1 MMTDGLGYISD
12 QDLVNHVKDTVLL
25 YRRSINLREFNKN
38 LVDPIKL
45 TFDAKIYDKKIEEII
60 EAECIRQIDKS
71 NTNHIGYFH
80 QNLFRYIG
88 GGWEVPDKGFDI
100 INQEKHIF
108 VELKNKHN
116 TMNSRSALAT
126 YSFMQDRI
134 LHDDEATCILVEVIA
149 RTSSDEKWFINNTS
163 HKQIRRMS
171 IDRFYA
177 QAFGD
182 PCAFYK
188 LCQALPLI
196 LEDVL
201 AEIGAQGIENSVYQ
215 ELCQTSSDL
224 FNSLYQLAFGSYNGF
239 RDDKSAN

>member
-1 MMTDGLGYISD
+1 MRTYGLGFISD
-12 QDLVNHVKDTVLL
+12 QDIFNHVKDTVLL

-100 INQEKHIF
+100 VNQEEHIF

-116 TMNSRSALAT
+116 TMNSRSADAT
-126 YSFMQDRI
+126 YIFMQNCI

-149 RTSSDEKWFINNTS
+149 RTSIDEKWFIKGTS

-171 IDRFYA
+171 IDRFYERV
-177 QAFGD
+177 FKD
-182 PCAFYK
+182 PLAFYK
-188 LCQALPLI
+188 LCKALPLI

-201 AEIGAQGIENSVYQ
+201 TSIGSQGIENSVY
-215 ELCQTSSDL
+215 EDLRETSSDI

>member
-1 MMTDGLGYISD
+1 MRTYGLDFISD
-12 QDLVNHVKDTVLL
+12 KNLFDHVKKTVLR
-25 YRRSINLREFNKN
+25 YRRSISLREFNKN

-45 TFDAKIYDKKIEEII
+45 TFDAQIYDKKIEEII

-80 QNLFRYIG
+80 QNLFRYVG
-88 GGWEVPDKGFDI
+88 GGWVVPKAGFDI

-116 TMNSRSALAT
+116 TMNSSSALAT

-149 RTSSDEKWFINNTS
+149 RTSSDEKWFINGTS

-171 IDRFYA
+171 IDRFYE

-182 PCAFYK
+182 PLAFHK
-188 LCQALPLI
+188 LCKALPRV

-201 AEIGAQGIENSVYQ
+201 ASIDTQGIKNSVYK
-215 ELCQTSSDL
+215 ELCETSSNL
-224 FNSLYQLAFGSYNGF
+224 FNSIYLLAFSSYNGF
-239 RDDKSAN
+239 RDDKSDN